1 MSHSDT
7 GPPTDHAAIEQEAR
21 ATWAEYLATR
31 ERIEAGELPWSA
43 LADFFVDDAVFID
56 PAWGR
61 VEGIDA
67 IREFLVES
75 MKGLEDWRFPERWT
89 MFDGNRIV
97 TMFDQILP
105 SDDGVVRKQAG
116 ISTIY
121 YAGDGKFSYEMDL
134 MNMAHINEDLRSSS
148 WRPSDDFN
156 FPPGDPVRD
165 YSVPGES

>member
-1 MSHSDT
+1 MYLPRRGAYAAAMSSE
-7 GPPTDHAAIEQEAR
+7 IEQEAR
-21 ATWAEYLATR
+21 ETWAKYLETR

-43 LADFFVDDAVFID
+43 LADYFADDAVFID

-105 SDDGVVRKQAG
+105 SSDGVERKQAG

-134 MNMAHINEDLRSSS
+134 MNMAHINEDLRGSG

-156 FPPGDPVRD
+156 FPPADPVRD
-165 YSVPGES
+165 YSVPE